1 MEAREYSE
9 GRHISEHLERMRQ
22 NIELNTKDPVARGGF
37 TQVPNFILEHPNLSI
52 GAKVI
57 YAMFLRYAWHNN
69 LVFPGQQ
76 RLADAVEMSVS
87 RVNDFVKELEKAKL
101 IEICP
106 YRKYHPGAILCDS
119 EVCDMILVDD
129 RDHEG
134 AVLDNRIMVQVA

>member
-1 MEAREYSE
+1 MGAQEYSE

-76 RLADAVEMSVS
+76 RLADAIGMSVS
-87 RVNDFVKELEKAKL
+87 RVNDFVKELEKVKL
-101 IEICP
+101 VEITRRGQGKTNH
-106 YRKYHPGAILCDS
+106 YKINF
-119 EVCDMILVDD
+119 V
-129 RDHEG
+129 
-134 AVLDNRIMVQVA
+134 VQKKKPAQNGDKNS

>member
-1 MEAREYSE
+1 MEAEEYSE
-9 GRHISEHLERMRQ
+9 GSHISEHLERIRQ

-76 RLADAVEMSVS
+76 RLADAIGMSVS

-101 IEICP
+101 VEITRRGQGRTNH
-106 YRKYHPGAILCDS
+106 YKINF
-119 EVCDMILVDD
+119 V
-129 RDHEG
+129 
-134 AVLDNRIMVQVA
+134 VQKKKPTRNGDKNS